1 MIALVLTVCLVA
13 APDACHDERP
23 PIMVISEQQCLIQG
37 QQIAAE
43 WIGDHPKWALKGWRC
58 GPKTEES

>member
-13 APDACHDERP
+13 APDACHDEQP
-23 PIMVISEQQCLIQG
+23 PIAIISEFQCVLQG

-43 WIGDHPKWALKGWRC
+43 WVNDHPRWTLKGWRC
-58 GPKTEES
+58 GPKEEQT